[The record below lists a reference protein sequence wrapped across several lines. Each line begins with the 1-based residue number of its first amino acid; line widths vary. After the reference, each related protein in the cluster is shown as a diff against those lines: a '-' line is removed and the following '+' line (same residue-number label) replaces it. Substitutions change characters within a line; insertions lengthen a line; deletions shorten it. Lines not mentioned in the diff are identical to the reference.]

1 MTNQKKTA
9 ERWGAQGGQGN
20 AENSLKSEYSPLTG
34 NWQLGLRDARFSYR
48 KHGDYHTL
56 ATGRQQRQ
64 AIKASLKRA
73 AKKAKRK
80 AGGV

>member
-1 MTNQKKTA
+1 MTTKENAAQA
-9 ERWGAQGGQGN
+9 GQQGGKGKTEQ
-20 AENSLKSEYSPLTG
+20 LDYSPLTG
-34 NWQLGLRDARFSYR
+34 NWQLGLKDARFSYR

-56 ATGRQQRQ
+56 ATDRQQRQ
-64 AIKASLKRA
+64 AIKAELKRA

>member
-1 MTNQKKTA
+1 MTTKENAAQA
-9 ERWGAQGGQGN
+9 GQQGGKGN
-20 AENSLKSEYSPLTG
+20 AEQLDYNPLTG
-34 NWQLGLRDARFSYR
+34 NWQLGLKDARFSYR

-64 AIKASLKRA
+64 AIKAELKRT

>member
-1 MTNQKKTA
+1 MTTKENTA
-9 ERWGAQGGQGN
+9 QAGQQGGESQGN
-20 AENSLKSEYSPLTG
+20 AEQLDYSPLTG
-34 NWQLGLRDARFSYR
+34 NWQLGLKDARFSYR

-56 ATGRQQRQ
+56 ATDRQQRQ
-64 AIKASLKRA
+64 AIKAELKRT